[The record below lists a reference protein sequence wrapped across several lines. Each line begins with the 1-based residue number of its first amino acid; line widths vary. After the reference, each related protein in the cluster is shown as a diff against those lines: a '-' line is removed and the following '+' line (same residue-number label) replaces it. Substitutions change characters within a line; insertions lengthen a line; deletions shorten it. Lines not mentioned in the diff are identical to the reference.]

1 MKVSE
6 IVWNAIFEKYNIL
19 KHDFNTKPYLISTE
33 QINYETAHFRKSNNK
48 NNSFLYKQY
57 CREDRPNIFKKNNL
71 FLLPVGKKQYA
82 LLKGEGYFDIPAITN
97 PSLTHESI
105 LNFPLETYLNKD
117 NMQHL
122 DFAYAS
128 SLIRTFMDDDTLVL
142 TIRGRKYTPE
152 FTFKV
157 GEQQL
162 TVKGVQT
169 EIDAGYE
176 GKNQLVLIEA
186 KNSHTNN
193 VIIRQLFYPFRQW
206 SHYLNKKVV
215 TLFFEKRDDFYYIWL
230 FEFTDKN
237 NYNSIKLIKSK
248 KFKINQH

>member
-1 MKVSE
+1 MYIEHK
-6 IVWNAIFEKYNIL
+6 IFDKKLLIRFLDNQIEKL
-19 KHDFNTKPYLISTE
+19 
-33 QINYETAHFRKSNNK
+33 SNN
-48 NNSFLYKQY
+48 
-57 CREDRPNIFKKNNL
+57 
-71 FLLPVGKKQYA
+71 
-82 LLKGEGYFDIPAITN
+82 
-97 PSLTHESI
+97 
-105 LNFPLETYLNKD
+105 
-117 NMQHL
+117 
-122 DFAYAS
+122 
-128 SLIRTFMDDDTLVL
+128 
-142 TIRGRKYTPE
+142 
-152 FTFKV
+152 
-157 GEQQL
+157 
-162 TVKGVQT
+162 KGVQT

-230 FEFTDKN
+230 FEFTDEN